1 MASSVKRELGPTD
14 KRYVLAVV
22 MLSSFLTPFMVSAIN
37 VALPSISD
45 EFSMSAVLL
54 TWVATSYLLAAAAF
68 LVPFGRLADI
78 KGRKITFIAGMWVF
92 MVASVLCA
100 ISTSSYL
107 LIAFRVLQGIGAAMT
122 FGTAIAILTSVYPP
136 HQRGQ
141 ALGLSTAMVYV
152 GLSVGPFFGGLLTE
166 HLSWRFIFVT
176 GLPLIAAIIYLS
188 HRKLTGEWSEA
199 CGERFDMTG
208 SVVYA
213 VSLTAVILG
222 FSMIPDL
229 IGMIVTLAGSAG
241 VILFVVIE
249 LRLQYPVMDMAL
261 WRGNRPFAYSNL
273 AALINYSATFAVTF
287 LMSIYLQEVKQ
298 FSAQKA
304 GIVLVAQP
312 IFMAAFSPLAGR
324 LSDRIEPQF
333 IASAGM
339 AITTVGLIFLAAMTE
354 STDVLVIVGSL
365 AFLGFGFA
373 LFSSPNTNAVMSS
386 VERRSYGVAS
396 ASLGTMRL
404 VGQVLSLGIASI
416 FISLY
421 LGDNAISHD
430 LADEFMQSYK
440 LAFSTFAVLC
450 FVGVFASLARGK
462 VR

>member
-1 MASSVKRELGPTD
+1 
-14 KRYVLAVV
+14 

-68 LVPFGRLADI
+68 LVPFGRIADI
-78 KGRKITFIAGMWVF
+78 RGRKGIFVAGMWVF
-92 MVASVLCA
+92 LIASALCA
-100 ISTSSYL
+100 VATSSYL
-107 LIAFRVLQGIGAAMT
+107 LISFRVMQGIGAAMT

-152 GLSVGPFFGGLLTE
+152 GLSVGPFFGGLLTD
-166 HLSWRFIFVT
+166 HLSWRAIFVI
-176 GLPLIAAIIYLS
+176 GLPIAAAIIYLS
-188 HRKLTGEWSEA
+188 YRKLLGEWGEA

-222 FSMIPDL
+222 FSMIPDIFGVVL
-229 IGMIVTLAGSAG
+229 TIAGSAG
-241 VILFVVIE
+241 VVIFVLLE
-249 LRLQYPVMDMAL
+249 LRLQFPVMDMAL
-261 WRGNRPFAYSNL
+261 WRRNKPFAFSNL

-339 AITTVGLIFLAAMTE
+339 AITTVGLFQLSVMTE
-354 STDVLVIVGSL
+354 STDLLVIVGSL

-404 VGQVLSLGIASI
+404 VGQVLSLGIATI

-430 LADEFMQSYK
+430 LAPEFMQSFK
-440 LAFSTFAVLC
+440 LAFSTFAILC